1 MARASLTA
9 AQLHAKYA
17 QLLSQPPFSE
27 ATSAYHLHKALTGR
41 QPPIAVSEAAVKQ
54 WWCTHRVT
62 VDAAP
67 LKSAQELEDKYGQTV
82 RELAVA
88 HPTAFRLVQV
98 LRKRDPPIPSM
109 LNRCS

>member
-62 VDAAP
+62 VDASP

-82 RELAVA
+82 REKAVA
-88 HPTAFRLVQV
+88 HPTAFKQAKCLPNTTPACGRHV
-98 LRKRDPPIPSM
+98 
-109 LNRCS
+109 